1 MVQEKRILY
10 EHLDVPNINTYDVY
24 RQYDGYARFEKAL
37 AEYQPDDIAQM
48 VKDSGLKGRGGAG
61 FSTGLKWSF
70 VPKDIEPRYLC
81 CNADES
87 EPGTFSNRYVLE
99 KNPHLLIEGILIC
112 CYAMGI
118 ETTYVYIR
126 GEFTLGKR
134 MLDAAIKEAY
144 EQGYLGD
151 NIRDTGLNVNIY
163 THPGAGAYIC
173 GEETGLIESLE
184 GKRGQPRNKPPFP
197 AVEGVFMKPTVVQ
210 NVETLCN
217 LPFIVGNGVE
227 WYTQMGPTYAD
238 TRSDPPAADPN
249 TGTKLYC
256 ISGDVNEPGVY
267 ELELG
272 LTCTELIE
280 VAGGLR
286 GEEVK
291 AVIPGGSSAP
301 ILTHYELDTRLD
313 FTSLT
318 LAKSMLG
325 SGGIIVMNETRNIV
339 DCLLNIMKFYA
350 HESCGQC
357 TPCRWGTPWVRDI
370 VQRIADGEGRQTT
383 ITRPKFGV
391 TESGRWGDT
400 GETEE
405 IYEDLDL
412 LENVAN
418 NIANVDTMTWNTIC
432 VFGIAV
438 SWPAVSYMRK
448 FRPEFEAAIREGKLV
463 TLPVA
468 EATVPPEENYAY
480 QQRFIPKEFSEL
492 E

>member
-1 MVQEKRILY
+1 MVQERRVLY
-10 EHLDVPNINTYDVY
+10 ENLDVPDINTFDVF
-24 RQYDGYARFEKAL
+24 RQYDGYKHFEKAIK
-37 AEYQPDDIAQM
+37 EHQPEDICDM
-48 VKDSGLKGRGGAG
+48 VMKSGLKGRGGAG

-70 VPKDIEPRYLC
+70 VPRDIEPRYLC

-118 ETTYVYIR
+118 NTAYIYIR

-134 MLDAAIKEAY
+134 MLDAALEEAY
-144 EQGYLGD
+144 QHGYLGK
-151 NIRDTGLNVNIY
+151 NIQGSGFDLDIY
-163 THPGAGAYIC
+163 SHPGAGAYIC

-184 GKRGQPRNKPPFP
+184 GKRGQPRVKPPFP
-197 AVEGVFMKPTVVQ
+197 AVEGLFHKPTVVQ

-217 LPFIVGNGVE
+217 LPFLMGNGIE
-227 WYTQMGPTYAD
+227 WYTSMGRTYGD
-238 TRSDPPAADPN
+238 TRFNPPQSDPN

-267 ELELG
+267 ELDLG
-272 LTCTELIE
+272 LTAEELIE
-280 VAGGLR
+280 VAGGVR
-286 GEEVK
+286 GERVK

-301 ILTHYELDTRLD
+301 ILTHYELECRLD

-318 LAKSMLG
+318 LWKSMLG

-370 VQRIADGEGRQTT
+370 VQRITDGEGRQTT
-383 ITRPKFGV
+383 IQRPKFGV
-391 TESGRWGDT
+391 AEGGRWGDT
-400 GETEE
+400 GEMEE
-405 IYEDLDL
+405 VYEDLDL
-412 LENVAN
+412 LESVAN

-438 SWPAVSYMRK
+438 SWPAVSYLRK

-463 TLPVA
+463 TLPIE

-480 QQRFIPKEFSEL
+480 QQRIVPRLYEA
-492 E
+492 

>member
-10 EHLDVPNINTYDVY
+10 EHLDVPNINTLDVF
-24 RQYDGYARFEKAL
+24 RQYDGYTRFEKAI
-37 AEYQPDDIAQM
+37 AEYQPEDIAKM
-48 VKDSGLKGRGGAG
+48 VMDSGLKGRGGAG
-61 FSTGLKWSF
+61 FSTGEKWRT
-70 VPKDIEPRYLC
+70 VPRDIEPRYLC

-87 EPGTFSNRYVLE
+87 EPGTFSNRYILE

-126 GEFTLGKR
+126 GEFTLGKK
-134 MLDAAIKEAY
+134 MLDVAIKEAY
-144 EQGYLGD
+144 EQGYLGE
-151 NIRDTGLNVNIY
+151 NVHGTGLNINIY
-163 THPGAGAYIC
+163 THQGAGAYIC

-184 GKRGQPRNKPPFP
+184 GKRGQPRNKPPYP
-197 AVEGVFMKPTVVQ
+197 SVEGVFMKPTVVQ

-217 LPFIVGNGVE
+217 LPFIVWNGVE
-227 WYTQMGPTYAD
+227 WYTQMGPTYGDA
-238 TRSDPPAADPN
+238 RFDPPKADPN

-256 ISGDVNEPGVY
+256 ISGDVNAPGVY

-272 LTCTELIE
+272 LTCRELIE

-325 SGGIIVMNETRNIV
+325 SGGIIVINETRNIV

-370 VQRIADGEGRQTT
+370 VQRIADGNGRKDT

-391 TESGRWGDT
+391 AENGRWGDT

-412 LENVAN
+412 LESVAN

-432 VFGIAV
+432 VFGLAV
-438 SWPAVSYMRK
+438 SWPAVSYVRK

-463 TLPVA
+463 TLPVT
-468 EATVPPEENYAY
+468 ESTVSPEENYAY
-480 QQRFIPKEFSEL
+480 QQRIVPREFESV
-492 E
+492 

>member
-1 MVQEKRILY
+1 M
-10 EHLDVPNINTYDVY
+10 
-24 RQYDGYARFEKAL
+24 
-37 AEYQPDDIAQM
+37 
-48 VKDSGLKGRGGAG
+48 DSGLKGRGGAG

-70 VPKDIEPRYLC
+70 VPKDIKPCYLC

-118 ETTYVYIR
+118 ETAYIYIR
-126 GEFTLGKR
+126 GEFTLGKK

-144 EQGYLGD
+144 EKGYLGKD
-151 NIRDTGLNVNIY
+151 IRGTGLNVDIY
-163 THPGAGAYIC
+163 SHPGAGAYIC

-197 AVEGVFMKPTVVQ
+197 AVAGVFGKPTVVQ

-227 WYTQMGPTYAD
+227 WYTQMGPT
-238 TRSDPPAADPN
+238 PN

-272 LTCTELIE
+272 LTCSELIE

-313 FTSLT
+313 FTALT

-370 VQRIADGEGRQTT
+370 VQRIADGNGQ
-383 ITRPKFGV
+383 KK
-391 TESGRWGDT
+391 S
-400 GETEE
+400 
-405 IYEDLDL
+405 
-412 LENVAN
+412 VAN

-448 FRPEFEAAIREGKLV
+448 FRPEFEAALREGKLV

-480 QQRFIPKEFSEL
+480 QQRFVPKEFADL
-492 E
+492 

>member
-10 EHLDVPNINTYDVY
+10 EHLDVPNINTFEVY
-24 RQYDGYARFEKAL
+24 RQHDGYTQFEKAL
-37 AEYQPDDIAQM
+37 AEYQPEEIAQM
-48 VKDSGLKGRGGAG
+48 VWDAGLKGRGGAG
-61 FSTGLKWSF
+61 FSTGEKWSF
-70 VPKDIEPRYLC
+70 VPRDIEPRYLC

-112 CYAMGI
+112 CFAMGI

-126 GEFTLGKR
+126 GEFTLGKK
-134 MLDAAIKEAY
+134 MLDAAIEEAK
-144 EQGYLGD
+144 EQGYIGE

-197 AVEGVFMKPTVVQ
+197 AVQGVFMKPTVVQ

-217 LPFIVGNGVE
+217 LPFIVGNGVD
-227 WYTQMGPTYAD
+227 WYTEMGPTYAD
-238 TRSDPPAADPN
+238 MRNDPPTPDRN

-272 LTCTELIE
+272 LTCSELIE

-370 VQRIADGEGRQTT
+370 VQRIADGEGRQEK
-383 ITRPKFGV
+383 ITRPKFGIA
-391 TESGRWGDT
+391 EGGRWGDT

-412 LENVAN
+412 LESVAN

-463 TLPVA
+463 TLSVE
-468 EATVPPEENYAY
+468 EATVPPEKNYAY
-480 QQRFIPKEFSEL
+480 QQRIIPKEFADL
-492 E
+492 

>member
-1 MVQEKRILY
+1 MVQERRILY
-10 EHLDVPNINTYDVY
+10 EHLDVPDINTFDVF
-24 RQYDGYARFEKAL
+24 RQYDGYTRFEKAI
-37 AEYQPDDIAQM
+37 AEYQPEDIAKM
-48 VKDSGLKGRGGAG
+48 VMDSGLKGRGGAG

-70 VPKDIEPRYLC
+70 VPRDINPKYLC

-126 GEFTLGKR
+126 GEFTLGKK

-144 EQGYLGD
+144 ERGYLGKD
-151 NIRDTGLNVNIY
+151 VRGTGLNIDIH

-238 TRSDPPAADPN
+238 TRSDPPTPDPN

-267 ELELG
+267 EL
-272 LTCTELIE
+272 
-280 VAGGLR
+280 
-286 GEEVK
+286 
-291 AVIPGGSSAP
+291 
-301 ILTHYELDTRLD
+301 D
-313 FTSLT
+313 
-318 LAKSMLG
+318 LG
-325 SGGIIVMNETRNIV
+325 SDMHRT
-339 DCLLNIMKFYA
+339 
-350 HESCGQC
+350 H
-357 TPCRWGTPWVRDI
+357 
-370 VQRIADGEGRQTT
+370 
-383 ITRPKFGV
+383 
-391 TESGRWGDT
+391 
-400 GETEE
+400 
-405 IYEDLDL
+405 
-412 LENVAN
+412 
-418 NIANVDTMTWNTIC
+418 
-432 VFGIAV
+432 
-438 SWPAVSYMRK
+438 
-448 FRPEFEAAIREGKLV
+448 
-463 TLPVA
+463 
-468 EATVPPEENYAY
+468 
-480 QQRFIPKEFSEL
+480 
-492 E
+492 